1 MPYHDFYCTE
11 KSYALIIFL
20 LLLISICFLHCS
32 CFYFSISGTRARFNN
47 FLFKRVP
54 SEIHYSSIDSESNFV
69 QVVIPRFDGHYDPW
83 SIMME
88 NFLRSMEYWP
98 IVEDGIGAPTEG
110 DVLTN
115 AQKMEFEGRKL
126 KDLNVKNYHF

>member
-1 MPYHDFYCTE
+1 M
-11 KSYALIIFL
+11 
-20 LLLISICFLHCS
+20 
-32 CFYFSISGTRARFNN
+32 
-47 FLFKRVP
+47 P

-69 QVVIPRFDGHYDPW
+69 QVAIPRFDGHYDPW

-88 NFLRSMEYWP
+88 NFLRSKEYWP

-115 AQKMEFEGRKL
+115 AQKTEFEGRKL